1 MFRFYIE
8 IRIPKKKLN
17 YFIFYLIELIIIPKQ
32 LKETPRTK
40 MAETEV
46 VEFEMNR
53 SPSMVDLFMRDETAH
68 MNVTQRSCGFC
79 GEEGHIAGN
88 CQHGHID
95 LLQRCAMF
103 IYLVNIRYLKSVNY
117 NMDYHKINPNDL
129 ANHDEMIHNRWLN
142 HLTIPEKKILCRVN
156 GIDLTEVED
165 MMFPSQNLFR
175 LLHEFYVDYAM
186 EQLQNNQLSNPR
198 LIQDIYYTHLEQMTS
213 ASFRER
219 YGNVVLNT
227 VIENSGRHLLN
238 FDRIRIMLS
247 NQIAY
252 YVDEHVDSDRYFE
265 YIVFNPSFYPF
276 SLNEIMG
283 ENHSPHTPAKIVVVE
298 SNDEKESQE
307 CPICFTELN
316 QDTNCVT
323 TNCKHHCCCDCMI
336 GIVNN
341 TKKNKSLTCF
351 MCRTVLDELSVPNT
365 EMKETI
371 QKKTNRAFD

>member
-1 MFRFYIE
+1 
-8 IRIPKKKLN
+8 
-17 YFIFYLIELIIIPKQ
+17 
-32 LKETPRTK
+32 
-40 MAETEV
+40 MAETDV
-46 VEFEMNR
+46 VDFEMNR

-68 MNVTQRSCGFC
+68 MNVTERPCGFC
-79 GEEGHIAGN
+79 GEHGHLTAN

-95 LLQRCAMF
+95 LLHRCAMF

-117 NMDYHKINPNDL
+117 NMDYHKLNPSDPE
-129 ANHDEMIHNRWLN
+129 NHDEMIHTRWLN

-156 GIDLTEVED
+156 RIDLTEVED
-165 MMFPSQNLFR
+165 MMFPSQDLFK

-198 LIQDIYYTHLEQMTS
+198 LIQDIYYTHLQQMTS

-219 YGNVVLNT
+219 YGSIVLNT

-238 FDRIRIMLS
+238 FDNIRTMLS

-252 YVDEHVDSDRYFE
+252 YVDEHLDTDNDRYFE
-265 YIVFNPSFYPF
+265 NIVFNSSPRLYTFLNSPSREY
-276 SLNEIMG
+276 SVRTL
-283 ENHSPHTPAKIVVVE
+283 AKIVVVE
-298 SNDEKESQE
+298 SNDDKESQE

-351 MCRTVLDELSVPNT
+351 MCRAVLDELSVPNT
-365 EMKETI
+365 EMKDTI
-371 QKKTNRAFD
+371 HKKTNRAFD

>member
-1 MFRFYIE
+1 
-8 IRIPKKKLN
+8 
-17 YFIFYLIELIIIPKQ
+17 
-32 LKETPRTK
+32 
-40 MAETEV
+40 MAETEI
-46 VEFEMNR
+46 VEFEINR

-68 MNVTQRSCGFC
+68 MNVTQRPCGFC
-79 GEEGHIAGN
+79 GEHGHMTAN

-117 NMDYHKINPNDL
+117 DMEYHKLNPINQENY
-129 ANHDEMIHNRWLN
+129 DEMIHCRWLN

-165 MMFPSQNLFR
+165 MMFPSQDLFR

-186 EQLQNNQLSNPR
+186 AQLVNNQLSHPR
-198 LIQDIYYTHLEQMTS
+198 LIQDIYYSHVEQMTS

-219 YGNVVLNT
+219 YGNVVLNN

-238 FDRIRIMLS
+238 FERIRIMLS

-265 YIVFNPSFYPF
+265 NIVFNPEPFYPL
-276 SLNEIMG
+276 SLFNEIMA
-283 ENHSPHTPAKIVVVE
+283 EKHSVRTPAKMTVVE
-298 SNDEKESQE
+298 SNYENESLE
-307 CPICFTELN
+307 CPICFTELD

-323 TNCKHHCCCDCMI
+323 TNCKHNCCCDCMVQ
-336 GIVNN
+336 IVNN
-341 TKKNKSLTCF
+341 TKENKDLVCF
-351 MCRTVLDELSVPNT
+351 MCRTVIHELSVPNS
-365 EMKETI
+365 EIKETI
-371 QKKTNRAFD
+371 NKETNHAFD